1 MVYMTNNCYN
11 WLSDFH
17 SKIERNIDLKV
28 LGRVLIIKLIKN
40 KQSIIRKQTY
50 FTKEILP
57 LLKSINISPVLWG
70 SFAYLGYSKNF
81 EISVND
87 VDVLIPKDTY
97 NSLLSVLKEKNIKYN
112 YVDGGDCIQIFKDDL
127 TIEFDQIEKYP
138 IKNFQEIDFGNFK
151 LNATSLE
158 DLTRRYK
165 LASEDKKVAD
175 WSMKKV
181 KDYKIKYKKL
191 QTIFKK

>member
-1 MVYMTNNCYN
+1 M
-11 WLSDFH
+11 
-17 SKIERNIDLKV
+17 
-28 LGRVLIIKLIKN
+28 
-40 KQSIIRKQTY
+40 
-50 FTKEILP
+50 
-57 LLKSINISPVLWG
+57 
-70 SFAYLGYSKNF
+70 
-81 EISVND
+81 
-87 VDVLIPKDTY
+87 
-97 NSLLSVLKEKNIKYN
+97 
-112 YVDGGDCIQIFKDDL
+112 